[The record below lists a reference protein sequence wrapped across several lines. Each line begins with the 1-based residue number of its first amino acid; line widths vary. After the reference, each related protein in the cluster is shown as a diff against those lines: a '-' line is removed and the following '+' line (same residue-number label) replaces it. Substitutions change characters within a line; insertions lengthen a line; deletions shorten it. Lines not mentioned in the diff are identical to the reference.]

1 MLVPGNFINMNSGVV
16 SLSDTSI
23 FINQEEVLSNGLI
36 LLRTIS
42 DLLGDLSANDSINT
56 EDLSATIRLAEELI
70 QIGVKKK

>member
-23 FINQEEVLSNGLI
+23 FINQEEVLSNGLT

>member
-36 LLRTIS
+36 LLRMIS

-56 EDLSATIRLAEELI
+56 EDLSAAIRLAEELI